1 MLHHTAVE
9 NASPIT
15 SAKSADN
22 RCKNRYTDV
31 LPFDE
36 TRVKLSGDDDYIN
49 ACYVSPP
56 FLDQKYICCQGPLR
70 NTCYD
75 FWKMVWEQDCSIV
88 VMLNKIIEN
97 NMLKCHPYWPS
108 GEIDE
113 DGDSDDEVVLNELKI
128 NFVSKEFFEFYTI
141 SKLRISNSAVDQ
153 SKDILHFHY
162 HAWPDFGVPESPT
175 MFLTFLN
182 AVRQY
187 YKQSKGPPVV
197 HCSAGIGRTGTLILV
212 DVILKLIEE
221 KQTNNIDV
229 FSILLHLRK
238 HRLGLVQTPDQLRFC
253 FLSILQGAEKF
264 RTENFRDTYIRAP
277 MSDLSDSS
285 SGSVEYFYR
294 QGDSDNSEEA
304 TDDDVSLDDEME
316 HALPDSI
323 EDEEETKESSEE
335 DLDLSFNAVS
345 PKEVVTGENGM
356 FSEGEEGEGSR
367 PVSES
372 HDLDLPTD
380 GIGSVS
386 PIANDFFELPDD
398 IIVSRKSKKD
408 EEKPVPESEP
418 APVEAAPMKNSDLQ
432 DILSMKEPV
441 IEMNDIMLTEDK
453 PEILP
458 EPMFTSAEPL
468 IDSNLT
474 ATEVDG
480 PVETSE
486 VPTNDIPVSST
497 ETTKKRLSSSDDNSE
512 IKKRKQN
519 TADLVAGM
527 KARLNDHEAGTE
539 SKTYYWET
547 FGKPLLVGSLAAAGL
562 SFIVYLVR

>member
-1 MLHHTAVE
+1 MKHSLGHFNLYIIFSLIKAVT
-9 NASPIT
+9 N
-15 SAKSADN
+15 
-22 RCKNRYTDV
+22 
-31 LPFDE
+31 PFH
-36 TRVKLSGDDDYIN
+36 L
-49 ACYVSPP
+49 
-56 FLDQKYICCQGPLR
+56 QGPLR

-75 FWKMVWEQDCSIV
+75 FWKMVWEQECSVV

-113 DGDSDDEVVLNELKI
+113 DGVSDDEVVLNELKI
-128 NFVSKEFFEFYTI
+128 NFVSKEFFDFYTI

-153 SKDILHFHY
+153 SKLILHFHY

-277 MSDLSDSS
+277 MSDMSDSS

-294 QGDSDNSEEA
+294 QGDSDNSEA
-304 TDDDVSLDDEME
+304 TDDDNSLDDEMDQ
-316 HALPDSI
+316 ALPDSI
-323 EDEEETKESSEE
+323 EDETRESSEE
-335 DLDLSFNAVS
+335 DLDLDLAVS

-356 FSEGEEGEGSR
+356 FSEGEEGESSR

-398 IIVSRKSKKD
+398 IIVSRKSKRD
-408 EEKPVPESEP
+408 QEKPVPDSEQTMV
-418 APVEAAPMKNSDLQ
+418 AEAPMKNRDLQ
-432 DILSMKEPV
+432 DILSMKEPAL
-441 IEMNDIMLTEDK
+441 EMNDIMLTEDVK
-453 PEILP
+453 PEALS
-458 EPMFTSAEPL
+458 EPVFTSAEPL
-468 IDSNLT
+468 VDSNLT

-480 PVETSE
+480 GAESSAGDI
-486 VPTNDIPVSST
+486 PTNDVHAFAT
-497 ETTKKRLSSSDDNSE
+497 GETTKKRLSSSDDNTE
-512 IKKRKQN
+512 RKKRKQK
-519 TADLVAGM
+519 TADIVTGM
-527 KARLNDHEAGTE
+527 KARLADHELGTE
-539 SKTYYWET
+539 SNTYYWES

-562 SFIVYLVR
+562 SFIVYLFR

>member
-75 FWKMVWEQDCSIV
+75 FWRMVWEQDSEVV

-128 NFVSKEFFEFYTI
+128 NFVSKELFEFYTI

-277 MSDLSDSS
+277 LSDLSDSS

-294 QGDSDNSEEA
+294 QGESENSAE
-304 TDDDVSLDDEME
+304 TDDDISLGDEMDQ
-316 HALPDSI
+316 ALPDSI
-323 EDEEETKESSEE
+323 GDEETKESSEE
-335 DLDLSFNAVS
+335 ELDLELAVS
-345 PKEVVTGENGM
+345 PKEVLTSDNGM
-356 FSEGEEGEGSR
+356 FSEGEEEGEGSH
-367 PVSES
+367 E
-372 HDLDLPTD
+372 LPTD

-386 PIANDFFELPDD
+386 PIANDFFELPED
-398 IIVSRKSKKD
+398 IIVSRKSKRD
-408 EEKPVPESEP
+408 EEKPVPEYEP
-418 APVEAAPMKNSDLQ
+418 APAVGEAPLKNSDLQ
-432 DILSMKEPV
+432 NILSMAEPAV
-441 IEMNDIMLTEDK
+441 EMNDI
-453 PEILP
+453 ILCEAVKQFS
-458 EPMFTSAEPL
+458 EPAV
-468 IDSNLT
+468 DSNLT
-474 ATEVDG
+474 ETEVIPTNDVTEVDG
-480 PVETSE
+480 G
-486 VPTNDIPVSST
+486 PTNDSPST
-497 ETTKKRLSSSDDNSE
+497 GEITKKRLSSSDDNAE
-512 IKKRKQN
+512 RKKRKQK
-519 TADLVAGM
+519 TADLVTGI
-527 KARLNDHEAGTE
+527 KARLADHESGTE
-539 SKTYYWET
+539 SKQYYWET